1 MVGKKLEAELE
12 LFILDCHALS
22 KDGIISK
29 SEEIVMKRKI
39 YRSLR
44 NLLKQ
49 EPEQCQA
56 LLYTGHILE
65 NAYRFVEDQKE
76 EEDSLELTLK
86 KWMCAIEN
94 AVHDKKG
101 EMNMAEMRSVEERLA
116 ELDQKMEQIKAQ
128 KKAILQKEKAQ
139 QKQAQIKRLFAVGAA
154 VESVLGRPIE
164 REEIPKLIE
173 FLEQKKKE
181 IIWK

>member
-1 MVGKKLEAELE
+1 MGRA
-12 LFILDCHALS
+12 A
-22 KDGIISK
+22 
-29 SEEIVMKRKI
+29 
-39 YRSLR
+39 
-44 NLLKQ
+44 
-49 EPEQCQA
+49 
-56 LLYTGHILE
+56 
-65 NAYRFVEDQKE
+65 
-76 EEDSLELTLK
+76 
-86 KWMCAIEN
+86 
-94 AVHDKKG
+94 HDKKG

-139 QKQAQIKRLFAVGAA
+139 QKQAQIKPLFAVGAA

-173 FLEQKKKE
+173 FLEHKKKE

>member
-1 MVGKKLEAELE
+1 MGRA
-12 LFILDCHALS
+12 A
-22 KDGIISK
+22 
-29 SEEIVMKRKI
+29 
-39 YRSLR
+39 
-44 NLLKQ
+44 
-49 EPEQCQA
+49 
-56 LLYTGHILE
+56 
-65 NAYRFVEDQKE
+65 
-76 EEDSLELTLK
+76 
-86 KWMCAIEN
+86 
-94 AVHDKKG
+94 HDKKG

-139 QKQAQIKRLFAVGAA
+139 QKQAQIKRLFVGAA

-173 FLEQKKKE
+173 FLEHKKKE

>member
-1 MVGKKLEAELE
+1 
-12 LFILDCHALS
+12 
-22 KDGIISK
+22 
-29 SEEIVMKRKI
+29 
-39 YRSLR
+39 
-44 NLLKQ
+44 LKM
-49 EPEQCQA
+49 
-56 LLYTGHILE
+56 G
-65 NAYRFVEDQKE
+65 R
-76 EEDSLELTLK
+76 
-86 KWMCAIEN
+86 

>member
-1 MVGKKLEAELE
+1 MGRA
-12 LFILDCHALS
+12 A
-22 KDGIISK
+22 
-29 SEEIVMKRKI
+29 
-39 YRSLR
+39 
-44 NLLKQ
+44 
-49 EPEQCQA
+49 
-56 LLYTGHILE
+56 
-65 NAYRFVEDQKE
+65 
-76 EEDSLELTLK
+76 
-86 KWMCAIEN
+86 
-94 AVHDKKG
+94 HDKKG
-101 EMNMAEMRSVEERLA
+101 

-173 FLEQKKKE
+173 FLEHKKKE

>member
-1 MVGKKLEAELE
+1 MT
-12 LFILDCHALS
+12 
-22 KDGIISK
+22 
-29 SEEIVMKRKI
+29 
-39 YRSLR
+39 
-44 NLLKQ
+44 NQ
-49 EPEQCQA
+49 
-56 LLYTGHILE
+56 
-65 NAYRFVEDQKE
+65 
-76 EEDSLELTLK
+76 
-86 KWMCAIEN
+86 
-94 AVHDKKG
+94 G

-173 FLEQKKKE
+173 FLEQKKKKLSGSDVGSGE
-181 IIWK
+181 YFTYFIFIYYSGVLGVFP

>member
-1 MVGKKLEAELE
+1 
-12 LFILDCHALS
+12 
-22 KDGIISK
+22 
-29 SEEIVMKRKI
+29 MKMGR
-39 YRSLR
+39 
-44 NLLKQ
+44 
-49 EPEQCQA
+49 A
-56 LLYTGHILE
+56 
-65 NAYRFVEDQKE
+65 A
-76 EEDSLELTLK
+76 
-86 KWMCAIEN
+86 
-94 AVHDKKG
+94 HDKKG

-116 ELDQKMEQIKAQ
+116 ELDQKIAQ

>member
-1 MVGKKLEAELE
+1 MGRA
-12 LFILDCHALS
+12 A
-22 KDGIISK
+22 
-29 SEEIVMKRKI
+29 
-39 YRSLR
+39 
-44 NLLKQ
+44 
-49 EPEQCQA
+49 
-56 LLYTGHILE
+56 
-65 NAYRFVEDQKE
+65 
-76 EEDSLELTLK
+76 
-86 KWMCAIEN
+86 
-94 AVHDKKG
+94 HDKKG

-139 QKQAQIKRLFAVGAA
+139 IKRLFAVGAA